1 MDAATREQV
10 RNRAGNRC
18 EYCCLKQEQSPLA
31 ALHVEHVV
39 PRKHGGSDDLQNLA
53 LACIDCNLHKG
64 SNIAG
69 YDPLTRCLTPLF
81 HPRQHAWADHF
92 RWDGILIVGIT
103 AIGRT
108 TVDVLCLNSE
118 EQLQLR
124 MVSHS

>member
-1 MDAATREQV
+1 MHAATRQRV
-10 RNRAGNRC
+10 RQRAGNRC
-18 EYCCLKQEQSPLA
+18 EYCQLKQELSPLA

-39 PRKHGGSDDLQNLA
+39 PRKHGGGDELENFA

-64 SNIAG
+64 SNVAG
-69 YDPLTRCLTPLF
+69 YDPLTQHLTPLF
-81 HPRQHAWADHF
+81 NPRQQAWSDHF
-92 RWDGILIVGIT
+92 RWDGVLLVGTT

-124 MVSHS
+124 MVSHE